1 MYTSFNETPLEKI
14 VRLLKS
20 HKSEFLSGQE
30 LSRSLHLSRGA
41 VWKNIK
47 KLQSLG
53 YKIQSKQNAGYKL
66 ISQTDLLLPWEVN
79 DGLQTEILGRKI
91 YHFDTI
97 DSTQNFALKLASNSY
112 ENGSL
117 VIAQRQTQGRGR
129 QNRKWISP
137 KGGIWLSILL
147 KPDSEVTQT
156 SLFPMITSL
165 ALAIAIEKVLEL
177 KPKLKWPND
186 VTLNGKK
193 VAGILVDASVE
204 SNQIDYII
212 IGVGINFQIAPRD
225 INRLIKNK
233 DNFYDVTTLLHKK
246 EKGDATPLLQ
256 TFLLE
261 LEQLYHRLMMNSL
274 HGIKKEWEKRSST
287 IGRNVTVAT
296 PSGKVKGKAMGI
308 DDDGALVISC
318 GGNIRRLLVGD
329 VFYRI

>member
-14 VRLLKS
+14 IRLLKS

-30 LSRSLHLSRGA
+30 LSRSLHLSRAA

-66 ISQTDLLLPWEVN
+66 MSKTDLLLPWEVN

-97 DSTQNFALKLASNSY
+97 DSTQNFALELASKPY

-117 VIAQRQTQGRGR
+117 VIAQKQTRGRGR
-129 QNRKWISP
+129 QSRKWISP

-147 KPDSEVTQT
+147 KPDFEVTRA

-165 ALAIAIEKVLEL
+165 ALAIAIEKVLKL
-177 KPKLKWPND
+177 KPRLKWPND
-186 VTLNGKK
+186 VTLNNKK

-204 SNQIDYII
+204 SNQINYII
-212 IGVGINFQIAPRD
+212 IGVGINFQIEPRE
-225 INRLIKNK
+225 INKLVRNK
-233 DNFYDVTTLLHKK
+233 DNFYGVTTLVDKK
-246 EKGDATPLLQ
+246 EKADAISLLQ
-256 TFLLE
+256 TFLFE
-261 LEQLYHRLMMNSL
+261 LERLYNHLTTDHH

-287 IGRNVTVAT
+287 VGRSVTVLT
-296 PSGKVKGKAMGI
+296 PSGKVKGKAIGI
-308 DDDGALVISC
+308 DHDGSLLMSC
-318 GGNIRRLLVGD
+318 RGKTQRLLVGD
-329 VFYRI
+329 VSYRI